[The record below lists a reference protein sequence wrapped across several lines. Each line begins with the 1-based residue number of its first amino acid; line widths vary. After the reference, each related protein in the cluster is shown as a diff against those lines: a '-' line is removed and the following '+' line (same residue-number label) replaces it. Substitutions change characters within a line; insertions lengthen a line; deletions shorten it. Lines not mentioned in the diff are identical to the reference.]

1 MLRAKG
7 LKRNWLEEP
16 RCLWVASLST
26 ARLLAVYLAVVGFA
40 VCGLAAPS
48 VGDEFYSAQAGTQA
62 GAQAGGAADGT
73 QAGGARV
80 GAQAGLGRF
89 SPVTP
94 GCILQAA
101 RMQGIPPHIILG
113 LLKTEGGHLGSES
126 LNKDGSIDLGPMQ
139 INNRT
144 WVPLLARA
152 HFGGDQRIAYI
163 MLRDHGCYSVFI
175 GAWIFGQYLSEA
187 HGNYA
192 DAVGFYNSHNIRQ
205 KEAYE
210 RRFAMN
216 FKELFGWMASGN
228 AGK

>member
-1 MLRAKG
+1 MLRARHG
-7 LKRNWLEEP
+7 TDWFAELRP
-16 RCLWVASLST
+16 LWVVSLSVV
-26 ARLLAVYLAVVGFA
+26 RLVAVRLVVAGFM
-40 VCGLAAPS
+40 VWGLAAPS
-48 VGDEFYSAQAGTQA
+48 MGDEVYSAQAGGTQAGGTQAGTQA
-62 GAQAGGAADGT
+62 GGVQA
-73 QAGGARV
+73 

-94 GCILQAA
+94 SCILQAA

-152 HFGGDQRIAYI
+152 HFGGNQRAAYV

-192 DAVGFYNSHNIRQ
+192 DAVGFYNSHNTRQ

-210 RRFAMN
+210 RRFALN
-216 FKELFGWMASGN
+216 FKELFGWMVSGN
-228 AGK
+228 NAAK